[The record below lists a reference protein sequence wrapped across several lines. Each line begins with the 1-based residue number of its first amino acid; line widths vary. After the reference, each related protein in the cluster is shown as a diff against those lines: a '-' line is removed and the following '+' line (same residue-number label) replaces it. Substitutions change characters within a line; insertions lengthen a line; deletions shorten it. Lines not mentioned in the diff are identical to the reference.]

1 MTASAV
7 ITAEEAVAHV
17 RSGDTV
23 MVGGFGLVGAP
34 LTLIDALVDHSDA
47 TDLTIVSNNIGE
59 PGRGLGKLLRQGRI
73 RRGISSY
80 FTSNPEAVAAV
91 NAGEIEATLV
101 PQGTFAE
108 AIRAGGAGIAG
119 FYTAVGAGT
128 LLAEGKE
135 ERLIGGVLHVLEE
148 PIRADVALVYAARA
162 DTLGNLWYRRTAR
175 NFNPLMATA
184 ATVTI
189 AEAGEVVPVGGDRAR
204 VGRDPAPV
212 RRLPGGETMRSDVK
226 SRIAERA
233 ARELRPGEIVNLGI
247 GIPNLIPGFLGA
259 DSRVVLHTENGLLG
273 VGPRPGEDE
282 LDPDLIDAAKQP
294 ITALPGAS
302 YFDSAESFAMIRG
315 GHIDVAVL
323 GALEVS
329 AAGDIANWAVP
340 GKDVLGVGGAMDL
353 VVGARRVIVT
363 MTATSSR
370 GEPKVVAE
378 CTYPLTAAGAVDV
391 IITELSVFRLQDG
404 ELRLTELL
412 DGATLD
418 DVAAVTTAPFV
429 VSLEESH
436 AR

>member
-1 MTASAV
+1 M
-7 ITAEEAVAHV
+7 
-17 RSGDTV
+17 
-23 MVGGFGLVGAP
+23 
-34 LTLIDALVDHSDA
+34 
-47 TDLTIVSNNIGE
+47 
-59 PGRGLGKLLRQGRI
+59 
-73 RRGISSY
+73 RR
-80 FTSNPEAVAAV
+80 
-91 NAGEIEATLV
+91 
-101 PQGTFAE
+101 
-108 AIRAGGAGIAG
+108 
-119 FYTAVGAGT
+119 
-128 LLAEGKE
+128 
-135 ERLIGGVLHVLEE
+135 
-148 PIRADVALVYAARA
+148 
-162 DTLGNLWYRRTAR
+162 
-175 NFNPLMATA
+175 
-184 ATVTI
+184 
-189 AEAGEVVPVGGDRAR
+189 
-204 VGRDPAPV
+204 
-212 RRLPGGETMRSDVK
+212 DVK

-233 ARELRPGEIVNLGI
+233 ARELLPGEIVNLGI

-282 LDPDLIDAAKQP
+282 LDPDLIDAAKLP

-302 YFDSAESFAMIRG
+302 YFDSADSFAMIRG

-329 AAGDIANWAVP
+329 ATGDIANWAVP

-391 IITELSVFRLQDG
+391 VITELSVFRLQDG

-412 DGATLD
+412 DGATVD